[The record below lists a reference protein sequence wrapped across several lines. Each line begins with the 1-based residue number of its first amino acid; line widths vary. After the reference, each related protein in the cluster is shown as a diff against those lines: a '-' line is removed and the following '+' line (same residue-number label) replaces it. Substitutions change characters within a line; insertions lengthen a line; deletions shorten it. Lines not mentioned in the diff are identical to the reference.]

1 MSLLSKLRLTIF
13 PNGLGT
19 FLVDSNAIE
28 KTANYTV
35 ITNDDSGKQ
44 FISKLDGIVFALGT
58 AADFGNTITFVNVAE
73 DGKAELNISPE
84 ALDSIDYVSSAVVN
98 KDIINTKA
106 TSKKGD
112 YVTLA
117 SMDGAGSWQVVAVR
131 GIWAKEA

>member
-1 MSLLSKLRLTIF
+1 MSFLSKLRLTVF

-28 KTANYTV
+28 KTANYSLV
-35 ITNDDSGKQ
+35 TNDDSGKQ
-44 FISKLDGIVFALGT
+44 FISKLDGIIFSLGS
-58 AADFGNTITFVNVAE
+58 ASNFGNTITFVNVAE
-73 DGKAELNISPE
+73 DGKSELSVSPE
-84 ALDSIDYVSSAVVN
+84 ALDSIDYINSSVVN
-98 KDIINTKA
+98 KDIVNTKA

-117 SMDGAGSWQVVAVR
+117 SMDGAGAWQVVAVR